1 MFGQDDH
8 RSGLLLSRSV
18 YVFWVPLL
26 ASNSIYE
33 GLVHVRRSYPLRKAI
48 RDETREG
55 ASKKKLLV
63 EYLATGNK
71 AARPVLPT

>member
-1 MFGQDDH
+1 M
-8 RSGLLLSRSV
+8 
-18 YVFWVPLL
+18 
-26 ASNSIYE
+26 YE
-33 GLVHVRRSYPLRKAI
+33 GLVHVRRSYLPRKAI
-48 RDETREG
+48 REKTREG